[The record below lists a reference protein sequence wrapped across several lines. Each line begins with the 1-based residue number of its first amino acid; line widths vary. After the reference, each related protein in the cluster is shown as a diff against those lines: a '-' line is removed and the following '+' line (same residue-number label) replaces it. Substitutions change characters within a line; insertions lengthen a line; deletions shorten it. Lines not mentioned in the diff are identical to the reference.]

1 MQQEAGPMDPHIF
14 VERTG
19 RELVK
24 ILKKH
29 DPIWTV
35 KLNNFIDLKE
45 GLAFRYGFMMGAV
58 LSAITAV
65 VFVLV
70 IR

>member
-1 MQQEAGPMDPHIF
+1 MHQEMTPMDPHVF

-19 RELVK
+19 KEIVK
-24 ILKKH
+24 LLKKQ
-29 DPIWTV
+29 DPLWTV
-35 KLNNFIDLKE
+35 KFNNFIDLKE

-65 VFVLV
+65 VFVLML
-70 IR
+70 R